1 VEILLEDLKDESKGV
16 RWRASDAL
24 VKIGDPSINP
34 LISMLSDT
42 DPDIKI
48 RAAKSLGEIGH
59 KSSIEPLE
67 RLLSDKDPEV
77 RYAAYNAAEKIK
89 RREK

>member
-1 VEILLEDLKDESKGV
+1 
-16 RWRASDAL
+16 
-24 VKIGDPSINP
+24 VKIGPASVNP

-42 DPDIKI
+42 DPDIRI

-59 KSSIEPLE
+59 ESAIEPLE
-67 RLLSDKDPEV
+67 RLLKDKDPEV
-77 RYAAYNAAEKIK
+77 RYAAYNAAERIK

>member
-1 VEILLEDLKDESKGV
+1 
-16 RWRASDAL
+16 
-24 VKIGDPSINP
+24 
-34 LISMLSDT
+34 MLSDT

-59 KSSIEPLE
+59 ESAIEPLE
-67 RLLSDKDPEV
+67 RLLSDKDPDV
-77 RYAAYNAAEKIK
+77 RYAAYNAVEKIK